1 MIGENDFTGD
11 FELPGHV
18 NTPEG
23 KLMLAMLERAILD
36 YVGNDAKERDEANNW
51 LFDWSESDIDDPH
64 EFSFPWVCDYL
75 GLDPSRIAATV
86 KVMPKRGENRVAP
99 WYFAPSLR
107 PLAQNK
113 SEGPRVLGEKRYLK
127 AA

>member
-1 MIGENDFTGD
+1 
-11 FELPGHV
+11 
-18 NTPEG
+18 
-23 KLMLAMLERAILD
+23 MLERAILD